1 MRQAERAGG
10 RSDSMD
16 GMVQVRR
23 PMSPY
28 MARSQPRK
36 LPDAVTAI
44 RKAATEIDALATRV
58 VAAFTPSPK

>member
-1 MRQAERAGG
+1 
-10 RSDSMD
+10 MD

-44 RKAATEIDALATRV
+44 RKAATETDALATRV